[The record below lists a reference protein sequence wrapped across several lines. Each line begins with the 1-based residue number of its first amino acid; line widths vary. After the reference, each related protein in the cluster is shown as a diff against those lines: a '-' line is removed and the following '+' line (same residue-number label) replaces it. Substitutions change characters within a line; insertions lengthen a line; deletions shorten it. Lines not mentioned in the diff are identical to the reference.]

1 MRTVCFMGGLIISYF
16 IGDFTEDFFFNDL
29 GRWGDIWHN
38 WAYFS
43 APLIMIASVYFCNHF
58 YIHFNNPYGAL
69 KHKSGIRF
77 SL

>member
-58 YIHFNNPYGAL
+58 YIQFNNPYGAL
-69 KHKSGIRF
+69 KHKSGIKF